1 MSRMTDTNIFVDMAA
16 NTDKLVSTDKRVA
29 PDNLKTEVEL
39 DDEPSRYKIKPAGN
53 DDNEHDRDREREHH
67 KHDDDDDDEDLTEE
81 QKKLRKMDMI
91 RKLGELAQKGE
102 KISENYNLNSS
113 YKVMKAEYD
122 IRTSIRSKT
131 ATLNWMSGFL
141 KMIVKGVELF
151 NDNYNPFDM
160 KFNGTWSADIEK
172 KSSSLDDVLGEIY
185 EKYSSPDKAMAPEL
199 KLFLILTSSAF
210 TIQFYKTLT
219 DKVAGASKVID
230 NDPEAIQKMR
240 EKAEQDRL
248 LEEEQQRKAND
259 EALKKINDIKLLEQT
274 KTVVDKAKEIN
285 NNEEAYKTFTNNM
298 MLSES
303 AQSRKSFELPSAVK
317 SGTPVDRTTGFSEV
331 RRYADKNVI
340 MDGTQEMYIQQLN
353 QQRKDQF
360 IAKQKELEKLNNL
373 LDDANKIK
381 TKKPKKQDDNSSTI
395 SSISVNKDVAKIIA
409 NKKKKDNE
417 STATS
422 TSSKSKK
429 SDHKSKISINGRSG
443 VINL

>member
-1 MSRMTDTNIFVDMAA
+1 MNKTTDTNIFVDMVA
-16 NTDKLVSTDKRVA
+16 NTDKLVSTDKQVA
-29 PDNLKTEVEL
+29 PNQLKTEGDL

-53 DDNEHDRDREREHH
+53 GDDDNEHNNNH
-67 KHDDDDDDEDLTEE
+67 KRDDDDDDEDLTEE
-81 QKKLRKMDMI
+81 QKKLRKMDML

-102 KISENYNLNSS
+102 KLSENYSLNSS
-113 YKVMKAEYD
+113 YKIMKAEYD

-131 ATLNWMSGFL
+131 TTLNWMSGFL
-141 KMIVKGVELF
+141 KMIVKGLELF

-160 KFNGTWSADIEK
+160 KFNGTWSADVEK
-172 KSSSLDDVLGEIY
+172 KSSSLDDVLGDIY

-199 KLFLILTSSAF
+199 KLFLLLTSSAF
-210 TIQFYKTLT
+210 TMQFYKTLT
-219 DKVAGASKVID
+219 EKVAGASKVID

-240 EKAEQDRL
+240 KKAEQDRL

-274 KTVVDKAKEIN
+274 KTVVNKVEEIN
-285 NNEEAYKTFTNNM
+285 NNEEAYKSFTNNM

-303 AQSRKSFELPSAVK
+303 AHSKKSAELPNVIN
-317 SGTPVDRTTGFSEV
+317 SGTPMDRTSGFPEV
-331 RRYADKNVI
+331 RHYADKNVV
-340 MDGTQEMYIQQLN
+340 MNGTQEMYIQQLN
-353 QQRKDQF
+353 QQRSEQLL
-360 IAKQKELEKLNNL
+360 AKQKELDKMNSLI
-373 LDDANKIK
+373 DDANKV
-381 TKKPKKQDDNSSTI
+381 KPKKSKKLNDNASTI
-395 SSISVNKDVAKIIA
+395 SSISVNKDAAKIIA

-429 SDHKSKISINGRSG
+429 SDRKSKISINGRSG